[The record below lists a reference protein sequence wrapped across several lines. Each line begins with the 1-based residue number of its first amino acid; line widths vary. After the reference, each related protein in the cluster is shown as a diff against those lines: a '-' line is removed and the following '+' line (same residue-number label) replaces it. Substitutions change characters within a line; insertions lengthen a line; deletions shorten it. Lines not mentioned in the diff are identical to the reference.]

1 MVSVEKRKAI
11 QKAITLTQQGR
22 YDRAIAEYEAILS
35 ADPSDTSLYNTLGD
49 LYAHIGSTS
58 EAVACYQKLVNLLRA
73 EGWGVR
79 AIAVYKKII
88 KFEPDNL
95 SALIACADLYAQE
108 GLRAE
113 AKHQYLLAAER
124 FLKLGFD
131 KQALDAY
138 ERVIRLEP
146 GDTGGA
152 ATLPSL
158 LAREARGFKAADFLG
173 RVAQEARE
181 QGRLDDARLLYKQMV
196 EVAPEVFTG
205 WYWLGRIEFEAGR
218 FQEAKEPLRQAAKL
232 DANSPLPHLLLAQLY
247 EQQGQ
252 LDRATAAWRE
262 LLRCDPKHQ
271 EAHHRLGLL
280 YLHEGD
286 TEAGVLE
293 FDASARSL
301 GESGELERA
310 IALLGELGLAADH
323 PLVQERLGE
332 LLERLGQPTEARAA
346 FRRAAEL
353 HLAAGSVGE
362 RERLLSRLLALDPG
376 DPDAAAGPVVGAT
389 AGNGFGTV
397 EATSGRPSASSI
409 VEGRS
414 RGSGAR
420 LSPQQAGNA
429 PEEIFQILEADEPA
443 NLEVPKGDD
452 DPTGE
457 TPAPLAI
464 IDFYLKHGME
474 AEARALL
481 RRLVGSEPGNLEAA
495 QQLARLESEALTGET
510 TVGQEVAVV
519 QPDYGGGPED
529 SASFQ
534 TLLAELDPNGG
545 FAEEGTAI
553 PQDLTGAEK
562 GWVNLMAEPEAGP
575 LSGESPGSVE
585 PPGGLIQAD
594 SDALRPADRPHE
606 NSEAHFQLGIA
617 YREMGLLDD
626 AVAEFRRSAADE
638 RLTLQACH
646 MVGLCLL
653 ARGEAE
659 AAVHELGRGL
669 SILGRPAE
677 EYRAVKYDLATAYT
691 AIGNLGMAVA
701 ILRDLQADCPS
712 FRDIE
717 SRLRE
722 LEGQLAQGAGW
733 SETDKGNVNAARQT
747 PSG

>member
-35 ADPSDTSLYNTLGD
+35 ADPFDTSLYNTLGD

-58 EAVACYQKLVNLLRA
+58 EAIACYQKLANLLRA
-73 EGWGVR
+73 EGRGVR

-88 KFEPDNL
+88 KLEPDNL
-95 SALIACADLYAQE
+95 SALVACADLYAQE

-124 FLKLGFD
+124 FLKLELD

-173 RVAQEARE
+173 RLAQEARG

-196 EVAPEVFTG
+196 EVAPQVFTG
-205 WYWLGRIEFEAGR
+205 WYCLGRIEFEAGR
-218 FQEAKEPLRQAAKL
+218 FQEAEEPLRQAAKL

-252 LDRATAAWRE
+252 LDRAKAAWRE

-271 EAHHRLGLL
+271 EAHHRLGLR

-286 TEAGVLE
+286 TEAGVME

-310 IALLGELGLAADH
+310 IALLGELGPAGDH

-332 LLERLGQPTEARAA
+332 LFERSGQPTEARAA

-353 HLAAGSVGE
+353 HLAAGSVEE
-362 RERLLSRLLALDPG
+362 RERLLSRLLALDSG
-376 DPDAAAGPVVGAT
+376 DPDAAAGPVVGAA
-389 AGNGFGTV
+389 AGNGFGSM
-397 EATSGRPSASSI
+397 EATAGRPSASSI
-409 VEGRS
+409 VEGTS

-429 PEEIFQILEADEPA
+429 PEEIFQILEADESA
-443 NLEVPKGDD
+443 NLQVPKGKD

-495 QQLARLESEALTGET
+495 RQLARLESEALTGET
-510 TVGQEVAVV
+510 AVGQEIAVV
-519 QPDYGGGPED
+519 QPDYGGKPEG

-534 TLLAELDPNGG
+534 TLLAELEGG
-545 FAEEGTAI
+545 
-553 PQDLTGAEK
+553 L
-562 GWVNLMAEPEAGP
+562 
-575 LSGESPGSVE
+575 LSGESAPGSVGT
-585 PPGGLIQAD
+585 PGGLIRAD
-594 SDALRPADRPHE
+594 SDALGPGDRPRE
-606 NSEAHFQLGIA
+606 ESEAHYQLGIA

-638 RLTLQACH
+638 RLALQACH
-646 MVGLCLL
+646 MVGLCLF
-653 ARGEAE
+653 ARDEAE
-659 AAVHELGRGL
+659 AAIHELDRGL

-677 EYRAVKYDLATAYT
+677 EYRVVKYDLAAAYA
-691 AIGNLGMAVA
+691 AIGDLGMAVA

-722 LEGQLAQGAGW
+722 LEEQLAQGAGR
-733 SETDKGNVNAARQT
+733 SGTDKGNVNAARQT